1 MSAGTWREDLY
12 AEKEEVGKFG
22 NFFRLKG
29 VWGEAEIR
37 NYQKVNFL
45 QPCRYIPQIFYPFG
59 GGIGFHSCVRVRYHT
74 DDIAFDE

>member
-12 AEKEEVGKFG
+12 AEKEEVG

-45 QPCRYIPQIFYPFG
+45 QPCSYVGTHTRTRTI
-59 GGIGFHSCVRVRYHT
+59 CVFVPGAVVRG
-74 DDIAFDE
+74 